1 MTPQALVMPFAKRI
15 VKPQRLC
22 RRQHIASVLDE
33 NSRVELPQ
41 PVSFREEPGE
51 AMDEPEEEVPAGL
64 AAALPAEGK
73 ENQEAAALM
82 LLDLCSVSN
91 VALSRILRQLSD
103 VAKHACTLFQE
114 IESEIQLTHR
124 RVQALHNR
132 IGGVQTILHSLDP
145 KQEAVRKW
153 KTPSSPFLLL
163 EATSAL
169 VHLNL
174 RSFSY
179 GS

>member
-1 MTPQALVMPFAKRI
+1 MPFAKRI

-33 NSRVELPQ
+33 NSGVELPQ
-41 PVSFREEPGE
+41 PVSFRGEPGE

-64 AAALPAEGK
+64 AAALQPAEGK

-124 RVQALHNR
+124 RVQALHSR

-169 VHLNL
+169 VHLIL

>member
-1 MTPQALVMPFAKRI
+1 MPFAKRI

-33 NSRVELPQ
+33 NFRVELPQ
-41 PVSFREEPGE
+41 PVIFREEPGE
-51 AMDEPEEEVPAGL
+51 AMDDPEEEVPAGL

-124 RVQALHNR
+124 RVQALHSR
-132 IGGVQTILHSLDP
+132 IGSVQTILHSLDP
-145 KQEAVRKW
+145 KQETVRK
-153 KTPSSPFLLL
+153 
-163 EATSAL
+163 
-169 VHLNL
+169 
-174 RSFSY
+174 
-179 GS
+179 